1 MLKLRTAVTYALH
14 LTHRDATESVGEYM
28 CAESVVA
35 MLTTPPG
42 SIASTKAAK
51 RSDLKDHPNTLDS
64 SGCCTSSVV
73 AKEELTSNIS

>member
-1 MLKLRTAVTYALH
+1 MTYALH
-14 LTHRDATESVGEYM
+14 LTRRDVTESVDECM
-28 CAESVVA
+28 CAESVDA